1 MKCVLCSYLGKWPF
15 ITVGLRILIF
25 FPSSEDAALT
35 AEPMLPPSTQTVPLP
50 PLLLA
55 LDHIAR
61 GTVCA
66 QMDRP
71 SCASQL
77 CLDSANGSHAHL
89 QPKTVHSTGVA
100 LLLDNGFRGEAVP
113 SLKGRLR
120 LLEKTNSGHLEFSWV
135 QLVERGKLRV
145 DSAC

>member
-35 AEPMLPPSTQTVPLP
+35 AEPMLPPSTQTAPLP

-77 CLDSANGSHAHL
+77 CLNSANGSHAHL
-89 QPKTVHSTGVA
+89 QVKTAQYWGGLA
-100 LLLDNGFRGEAVP
+100 FGQ
-113 SLKGRLR
+113 
-120 LLEKTNSGHLEFSWV
+120 WV
-135 QLVERGKLRV
+135 QRRGHPKSERQAQAVGE
-145 DSAC
+145 D